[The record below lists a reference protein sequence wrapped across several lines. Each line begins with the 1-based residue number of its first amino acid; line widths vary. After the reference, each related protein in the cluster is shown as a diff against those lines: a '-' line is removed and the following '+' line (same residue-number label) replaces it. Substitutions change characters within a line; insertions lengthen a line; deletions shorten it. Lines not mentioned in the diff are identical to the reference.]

1 MSAEERKLDELE
13 VQAAELRKTRN
24 QLFEQIKKAR
34 EERDRLNE
42 SSRKM
47 REEALKHR
55 EERDRINA
63 KVQEIKKSLGPLFE
77 ELDEKKELLT
87 ETEKTLRE
95 EYRGMPDKSK
105 VERDLNRTEWEIM
118 TTPTREMLDR
128 EDEIIERATRLR
140 RSLDEFKAVE
150 KHEGRRMGYLADKKA
165 TEVEIRAFR
174 DEIRR
179 LSDQS
184 QEHHEKMILFHE
196 QADIEKKKADETH
209 ARYVQRIEEVNNV
222 KEELNVIMPQTTA
235 LRDGLKVA
243 DLRVAE
249 HRRMSGQQRAEAM
262 RQEALRKME
271 NGEKLTFEDLRLI
284 YGDDEDDDTEVL
296 DRS

>member
-13 VQAAELRKTRN
+13 AQAAELRKTRN

-55 EERDRINA
+55 EERDRINT
-63 KVQEIKKSLGPLFE
+63 KVQEVKKSLGPLFE

-95 EYRGMPDKSK
+95 EYRGRPDKSK

-128 EDEIIERATRLR
+128 EDEIIERASRLR
-140 RSLDEFKAVE
+140 RSLEEFKAVE
-150 KHEGRRMGYLADKKA
+150 KHEGRRMEYRAEKKA
-165 TEVEIRAFR
+165 TEVEIRALR

-184 QEHHEKMILFHE
+184 QEHHEKMIMFHE
-196 QADIEKKKADETH
+196 KADAEKKRADETH
-209 ARYVQRIEEVNNV
+209 ARYVQKIEEVNGV
-222 KEELNVIMPQTTA
+222 KEELNVIMPQVAA

-243 DLRVAE
+243 DLRGAE
-249 HRRMSGQQRAEAM
+249 HRRMSSQQRAEAM

>member
-13 VQAAELRKTRN
+13 AQAAELRKTRN

-42 SSRKM
+42 SAKKM

-95 EYRGMPDKSK
+95 EYRGRPDKSK

-128 EDEIIERATRLR
+128 EDEIIERASRLR
-140 RSLDEFKAVE
+140 RSLEEFKAVE
-150 KHEGRRMGYLADKKA
+150 KHEGRRMEYMAEKKA
-165 TEVEIRAFR
+165 TEVEIRALR
-174 DEIRR
+174 GEIRR

-184 QEHHEKMILFHE
+184 QEHHEKMIMFHE
-196 QADIEKKKADETH
+196 QADAEKKRADETH
-209 ARYVQRIEEVNNV
+209 ARYVQKIEEVSGV
-222 KEELNVIMPQTTA
+222 KEELNVIMPQIAA

-243 DLRVAE
+243 DLRGAE

>member
-13 VQAAELRKTRN
+13 AQAAELRKTRN

-42 SSRKM
+42 SAKKM

-95 EYRGMPDKSK
+95 EYRGRPDKSK

-128 EDEIIERATRLR
+128 EDEIIERASRLR
-140 RSLDEFKAVE
+140 RSLEEFKAVE
-150 KHEGRRMGYLADKKA
+150 KHEGRRMEYMAEKKA
-165 TEVEIRAFR
+165 TEVEIRALR

-184 QEHHEKMILFHE
+184 QEHHEKMIMFHE
-196 QADIEKKKADETH
+196 QADAEKKRADETH
-209 ARYVQRIEEVNNV
+209 ARYVQKIEEVSGV
-222 KEELNVIMPQTTA
+222 KEELNVIMPQAAA

-243 DLRVAE
+243 DLRVSE

>member
-13 VQAAELRKTRN
+13 TQAAELRKTRN

-34 EERDRLNE
+34 EDRDRLNE
-42 SSRKM
+42 SARKM

-55 EERDRINA
+55 GERDRINA

-77 ELDEKKELLT
+77 ELDEKKGLLT
-87 ETEKTLRE
+87 EAENTLRE
-95 EYRGMPDKSK
+95 EYRGRPEKSR
-105 VERDLNRTEWEIM
+105 VERDLKRTEWEIM
-118 TTPTREMLDR
+118 TTPTREMMDR
-128 EDEIIERATRLR
+128 EDEVFERASRLR
-140 RSLDEFKAVE
+140 RTLEDYKDVE
-150 KHEGRRMGYLADKKA
+150 KQEGKRMEYMADKKA

-174 DEIRR
+174 EEIRK
-179 LSDQS
+179 LSEQS

-196 QADIEKKKADETH
+196 QADAEKKKADEAHT
-209 ARYVQRIEEVNNV
+209 RYVQKIEEVNNV
-222 KEELNVIMPQTTA
+222 KEDLNVVMPQISA

-243 DLRVAE
+243 DLKVAE
-249 HRRMSGQQRAEAM
+249 RRRMSGEQRTEAM

-271 NGEKLTFEDLRLI
+271 NGEKLTIEDLRLI

>member
-95 EYRGMPDKSK
+95 EYRGRPDKSK

-128 EDEIIERATRLR
+128 EDEIIERASRLR
-140 RSLDEFKAVE
+140 RSLEEFKAVE
-150 KHEGRRMGYLADKKA
+150 KHEGRRMEYMADKKA
-165 TEVEIRAFR
+165 TEVEIRALR

-196 QADIEKKKADETH
+196 QADAEKKKADETH
-209 ARYVQRIEEVNNV
+209 VRYVQRIEEVNNV
-222 KEELNVIMPQTTA
+222 KEDLNVIMPQAAA

-271 NGEKLTFEDLRLI
+271 NGDKLTFEDLRLI
-284 YGDDEDDDTEVL
+284 YGEDEDDDTEVL